1 MNWHSIS
8 AAEALAQLNVNQKQG
23 LTGQSAAQRQKK
35 YGKNK
40 LAEKKPKSLFLRF
53 LEQFS
58 DFMVIV
64 LLIAAAIS
72 FFTARISGDGDY
84 IDSIIILLIVI
95 INAITGVV
103 QESKAEKAIA
113 ALKKLSAPHARVI
126 RNSKPAE
133 IASEDLVP
141 GDILLL
147 EAGDFVPADAR
158 LLEAV
163 NLKAEESALTGES
176 LSVEKNASAR
186 CPEAAPLGDRKNMVF
201 SSSTITAGHGTCV
214 VTSTGMETQVGRIA
228 HMINQED
235 SPQTPL
241 QQKLAQT
248 GKYLGI
254 GALIICLVIFLLGL
268 MESVPPLEMF
278 MISISLAV
286 AAIPEGLP
294 AVVTIV
300 LSIGVTK
307 MAKRQAI
314 IRNLS
319 AVETLGCTQVIC
331 SDKTGTLTQ
340 NKMTVVNHE
349 LAAPEEKLLAGM
361 ALCSDAKWDEE
372 AGEAVGEPT
381 ECALV
386 NDAAKMGM
394 KGLDEEH
401 PRVGEAPFDS
411 GRKMMSVVVE
421 EADGN
426 FEQYTK
432 GAPDV
437 VVGLCTQVYDGDKI
451 VPMTDE
457 RREQILA
464 ANKAMAD
471 QALRVLALAS
481 RTYTEK
487 PADFAAEALENNLV
501 FCGLSGMIDPER
513 PEVAPA
519 IEEAHGAGIRT
530 VMITGDHIDTAV
542 AIAKNLGIVEDR
554 SQAITGA
561 EIDKMSE
568 EELDQNIEKY
578 GVYARVQ
585 PEHKTR
591 IVEAWKSKNKIVA
604 MTGDGVNDAPSIKH
618 ANIGIG
624 MGITGTDV
632 TKNVADMVLADD
644 NFATIIN
651 ACEEGRRI
659 YDNIRKVIQFLLSAN
674 LAEVFSV
681 FAATL
686 MGFTLFQPIQ
696 LLWVNLVTDC
706 FPALALG
713 MEEAEGDV
721 MKRKPRNA
729 TDGVFAGN
737 MGLDT
742 VVQGLIITVL
752 VLASFFCGVYFD
764 LGVIDLS
771 KLATSMADE
780 EGVMMAFIT
789 LNMVEIFHCFNM
801 RSRRAS
807 IFHMKK
813 QNKWLWGAAFLALVL
828 TLVVVEVDALS
839 MIFFGVEHLEP
850 KGMITALALGFL
862 IIPLVEIYKAI
873 MRAVE
878 KE

>member
-294 AVVTIV
+294 AVVAIV
-300 LSIGVTK
+300 VAML
-307 MAKRQAI
+307 AFLL
-314 IRNLS
+314 IRDTPQS
-319 AVETLGCTQVIC
+319 
-331 SDKTGTLTQ
+331 TGL
-340 NKMTVVNHE
+340 
-349 LAAPEEKLLAGM
+349 P
-361 ALCSDAKWDEE
+361 
-372 AGEAVGEPT
+372 P
-381 ECALV
+381 
-386 NDAAKMGM
+386 
-394 KGLDEEH
+394 
-401 PRVGEAPFDS
+401 
-411 GRKMMSVVVE
+411 
-421 EADGN
+421 
-426 FEQYTK
+426 
-432 GAPDV
+432 
-437 VVGLCTQVYDGDKI
+437 
-451 VPMTDE
+451 
-457 RREQILA
+457 
-464 ANKAMAD
+464 
-471 QALRVLALAS
+471 
-481 RTYTEK
+481 
-487 PADFAAEALENNLV
+487 
-501 FCGLSGMIDPER
+501 
-513 PEVAPA
+513 
-519 IEEAHGAGIRT
+519 
-530 VMITGDHIDTAV
+530 
-542 AIAKNLGIVEDR
+542 
-554 SQAITGA
+554 
-561 EIDKMSE
+561 
-568 EELDQNIEKY
+568 IEKY
-578 GVYARVQ
+578 RNDY
-585 PEHKTR
+585 PKNYSE
-591 IVEAWKSKNKIVA
+591 KSEQELTTKEIFFKYVLNNKILWYIAFANAFVYLVRY
-604 MTGDGVNDAPSIKH
+604 GVLDWAPTYLKDIKGYD
-618 ANIGIG
+618 IK
-624 MGITGTDV
+624 DV
-632 TKNVADMVLADD
+632 GWAYSAYEW
-644 NFATIIN
+644 AAIPGTII
-651 ACEEGRRI
+651 CGWLSDKVFKGRRAITTMI
-659 YDNIRKVIQFLLSAN
+659 YMALVAVFVVIYWKNMDSVLLDNIS
-674 LAEVFSV
+674 
-681 FAATL
+681 
-686 MGFTLFQPIQ
+686 
-696 LLWVNLVTDC
+696 
-706 FPALALG
+706 
-713 MEEAEGDV
+713 
-721 MKRKPRNA
+721 
-729 TDGVFAGN
+729 
-737 MGLDT
+737 
-742 VVQGLIITVL
+742 LIAI
-752 VLASFFCGVYFD
+752 
-764 LGVIDLS
+764 
-771 KLATSMADE
+771 
-780 EGVMMAFIT
+780 
-789 LNMVEIFHCFNM
+789 
-801 RSRRAS
+801 
-807 IFHMKK
+807 
-813 QNKWLWGAAFLALVL
+813 
-828 TLVVVEVDALS
+828 
-839 MIFFGVEHLEP
+839 
-850 KGMITALALGFL
+850 GFL
-862 IIPLVEIYKAI
+862 IYGPVMLIGVQALDLAPKKAAGTAAGLTGFFGYFFGTAILANIAMGSIVQHLGWDWGFIMLLAACALAFLFISFTYREEQYLVKQ
-873 MRAVE
+873 R
-878 KE
+878 K